1 MDHPKIEQLPL
12 CEEKLT
18 NFIFHHIHDWSK
30 EYIEQNEGD
39 REAMNQ
45 EPDHWGDVMNDTLHE
60 LFENILDEWN
70 EKRMEFN

>member
-1 MDHPKIEQLPL
+1 MQLPL

-18 NFIFHHIHDWSK
+18 NFIFHHVHEWSK

-45 EPDHWGDVMNDTLHE
+45 EPDHLGDVMNDT
-60 LFENILDEWN
+60 
-70 EKRMEFN
+70 